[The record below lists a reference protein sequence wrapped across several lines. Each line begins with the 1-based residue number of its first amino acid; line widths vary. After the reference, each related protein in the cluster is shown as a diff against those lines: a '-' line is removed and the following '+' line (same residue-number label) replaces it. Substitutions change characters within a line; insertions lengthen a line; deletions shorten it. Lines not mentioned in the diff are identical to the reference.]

1 MTQLHIQDLSIS
13 FKQQVAVTNIHFKV
27 QQGKVV
33 AIVGESGSGKS
44 VTGLAILGLLP
55 TSANI
60 SGSIQFEDEQLLQC
74 TSKRIRQIRGEK
86 ISMIFQEPMTS
97 LNPVFT
103 IGEQIQEVVRCH
115 QHSSHKEAKRK
126 TLLLLEEV
134 GIETTRYGSYP
145 HEFSGGMRQRVMIAM
160 ALANEP
166 SLLIADEPT
175 TALDAT
181 TSKQIIALL
190 VGAIQRRGM
199 SMIFITHDLHIV
211 RSIADDICVMQ
222 SGSLVEM
229 GQASSVLQN
238 PQSEYTRALLA
249 CQPSIMQRQ
258 RRLPTVPAAL
268 SNHNK

>member
-1 MTQLHIQDLSIS
+1 MTQLHIQELCIS
-13 FKQQVAVTNIHFKV
+13 FNQQVAVKNICFNV

-55 TSANI
+55 QSANL
-60 SGSIQFEDEQLLQC
+60 SGSIHFEGEQLLQC

-86 ISMIFQEPMTS
+86 IAMIFQEPMTS

-103 IGEQIQEVVRCH
+103 IGKQIQEVVLCH

-134 GIETTRYGSYP
+134 GIESHRYCSYP

-160 ALANEP
+160 ALVLDP
-166 SLLIADEPT
+166 WLIIADEPT

-190 VGAIQRRGM
+190 IDAIQRRGM
-199 SMIFITHDLHIV
+199 SMIFITHDLNLV
-211 RSIADDICVMQ
+211 RSVADDICVMRL
-222 SGSLVEM
+222 GSLVEV

-238 PQSEYTRALLA
+238 PKNEYTKALLA
-249 CQPSIMQRQ
+249 CQPSIMHRQ
-258 RRLPTVPAAL
+258 RLLPTVPAVL
-268 SNHNK
+268 SHSKK